1 MSLFNYAN
9 SKSSQEEEEGLEEEI
24 FRFIQDE
31 RVLRVLFEQKIF
43 KLRQIQKEAIQKG
56 LFFRKSFLVCA
67 PSGSGKTLIGEISA
81 VNNVFQKFG
90 KSIYLVPYKALA
102 TEKYVHFKKA
112 YERFGAKTELS
123 IGDYDVDDS
132 RLAKADIIV
141 TTYEKMDSIL
151 RNFSDKE
158 WIFDISTVIIDEI
171 HILGESSGSRGPRL
185 ESLIVRL
192 NEFLHQ
198 PQLIG
203 LSATIKNPEFF
214 NEWLSSLGND
224 TTLILSDARPVP
236 LHYRIE
242 VTQNK
247 DSTIKKIIR
256 TTLTD
261 GGQVLIFLNRR
272 KSTQQTANN
281 LKNLIKTQLT
291 ETELKAC
298 KKVEE
303 KLNKIKGRHAELK
316 KTVKCGVAFHHAGL
330 LPKERK
336 LVEDAY
342 RKRVIKV
349 ICCTTTLSAGINVP
363 ARVVIVKDFKRYVT
377 SGHNIKNFS
386 GYFENGDGFSYFMPF
401 SANTIFQMLGR
412 AGRPGLDIEGFGYL
426 LASNVDERDWIED
439 HYFQNGFPSET
450 YTPKYNDLV
459 SGLNKLNTLKEQV
472 LLTIYEQRHIALD
485 SLKKFFQKT
494 FFWFSIKSKMEKQ
507 QIPIDQL
514 LMIKEITPVNIL
526 KLHSDLKKV
535 KSLANNHHQIKI
547 TKLTKSNLSGYIK
560 TDFGVFFAE
569 FDIDMGIRCS
579 CGFENGISNN
589 YSDDQFSFEFC
600 DHITALLL
608 HLIGIPDQ
616 NFQKYVQDIVPKSVK
631 NQYVLNYLFEKG
643 LIIKRDNG
651 TIKCSQFGKL
661 IIRLYLYPVSGVLIR
676 YKLENAAIETYQD
689 IVKEAYEV
697 LKAEGRMRDYK
708 LLQPILE
715 WCDEE
720 PIDDILERNKIMA
733 GDLYTTKDNLERIIT
748 FIGIIAVH
756 LSESDPDIAE
766 NMVKVAEMSETLKIR
781 VHYGIS
787 EELFD
792 LVLRLDNVARVRAR
806 ILYNA
811 GYHTATKVKKEN
823 PYVLNRKT
831 GLGINL
837 CKKIV
842 GKK

>member
-1 MSLFNYAN
+1 MSLINYTN
-9 SKSSQEEEEGLEEEI
+9 SKSSPDEDGPEEEI
-24 FRFIQDE
+24 FEYVQDE
-31 RVLRVLFEQKIF
+31 RILRVLFEQKIF

-90 KSIYLVPYKALA
+90 KSIYLVPFKALA

-112 YERFGAKTELS
+112 YERFGVKTELS

-151 RNFSDKE
+151 RNFNEKE
-158 WIFDISTVIIDEI
+158 WIFDISTIIIDEI
-171 HILGESSGSRGPRL
+171 HILGESGGSRGPRL

-214 NEWLSSLGND
+214 NDWLSSLGND
-224 TTLILSDARPVP
+224 NTLILSDARPVP

-242 VTQNK
+242 ITQNK
-247 DSTIKKIIR
+247 NSTIKKILK
-256 TTLTD
+256 TTLND
-261 GGQVLIFLNRR
+261 GGQVLVFLNRR
-272 KSTQQTANN
+272 KSTQQTASN
-281 LKNLIKTQLT
+281 LKNLVKAQLT

-298 KKVEE
+298 KKIEE
-303 KLNKIKGRHAELK
+303 KLNKIKGRHTELK
-316 KTVKCGVAFHHAGL
+316 KAVKCGVAFHHAGL
-330 LPKERK
+330 LSKERK
-336 LVEDAY
+336 IVEDAY

-349 ICCTTTLSAGINVP
+349 ICCTTTLSAGVNVP

-401 SANTIFQMLGR
+401 SANSVFQMLGR
-412 AGRPGLDIEGFGYL
+412 AGRPGLDSEGFGYL

-439 HYFQNGFPSET
+439 HYFQNAFPAET
-450 YTPKYNDLV
+450 YVPKYNDLI

-472 LLTIYEQRHIALD
+472 LLRIYEEKNITID
-485 SLKKFFQKT
+485 KLKLFFQKT
-494 FFWFSIKSKMEKQ
+494 FFWYTTKQKTDRQ

-526 KLHSDLKKV
+526 KLHSDPKKV
-535 KSLANNHHQIKI
+535 EKLSHNHHQIKI
-547 TKLTKSNLSGYIK
+547 TKLTKSNVSGYIK

-569 FDIDMGIRCS
+569 FDIDVGIRCS
-579 CGFENGISNN
+579 CGFENGISNS

-600 DHITALLL
+600 DHITAFLL

-643 LIIKRDNG
+643 LITKRDNG

-676 YKLENAAIETYQD
+676 YKLESAAIETYQD
-689 IVKEAYEV
+689 VVKEAYEV
-697 LKAEGRMRDYK
+697 LKAEIKVRNYK

-720 PIDDILERNKIMA
+720 PIDDILERHKIMA
-733 GDLYTTKDNLERIIT
+733 GDLFTTKDNLERIIT

-756 LSESDPDIAE
+756 LSESDADIADE
-766 NMVKVAEMSETLKIR
+766 MIKVAEMCETLKIR

-792 LVLRLDNVARVRAR
+792 LVVRLNNVARVRAR
-806 ILYNA
+806 ILYSA

-842 GKK
+842 GKN